1 MKDKQNLILFPL
13 QCIHFV
19 VTRREQQE
27 QQARCT
33 QVSLRGRTD
42 SSEKQ
47 SPCMD
52 FGASDT
58 QLFWGT
64 QRIAGILDSREKT
77 DLGTNYSAA
86 TQVIYS
92 LLLLQ
97 KLCSHTCILPQSL
110 EHTNQLYGCDLY
122 RTTAQERCTLSSPTP
137 SSPQPAVNDGRSSG
151 ETPRLL

>member
-47 SPCMD
+47 SSCMD

-97 KLCSHTCILPQSL
+97 KLCSHTRVYSL
-110 EHTNQLYGCDLY
+110 GLLSTQISFMVVI
-122 RTTAQERCTLSSPTP
+122 CTE
-137 SSPQPAVNDGRSSG
+137 PQPRRDARCLPLPLPPPS
-151 ETPRLL
+151 LQ